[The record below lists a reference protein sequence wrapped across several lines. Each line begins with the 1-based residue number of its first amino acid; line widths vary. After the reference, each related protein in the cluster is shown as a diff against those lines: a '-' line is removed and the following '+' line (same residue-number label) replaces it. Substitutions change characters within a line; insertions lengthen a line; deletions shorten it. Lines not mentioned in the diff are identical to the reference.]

1 LTFILTS
8 LLISVLFEPLKS
20 QGLLTAPD
28 MRSKLF
34 FDELA
39 AERYDAMI
47 DQQGP
52 AYFSHLSRHA
62 KAACSLSSLTCL
74 QGTPRLFS

>member
-1 LTFILTS
+1 
-8 LLISVLFEPLKS
+8 
-20 QGLLTAPD
+20 

-52 AYFSHLSRHA
+52 DCFSHLSRHA

-74 QGTPRLFS
+74 QGTPRREQRACLAKDPSTTAMDGWQDE